1 MGFLGNFGNRQ
12 AISVANFVERLLRGS
27 RAIDA
32 EAVTSAWVN
41 YNDLSATEPWKSWL
55 VRENIPRLPSGKRLH
70 GNVQ

>member
-32 EAVTSAWVN
+32 EAVTSVWVN
-41 YNDLSATEPWKSWL
+41 YNDLSATEPW
-55 VRENIPRLPSGKRLH
+55 NH
-70 GNVQ
+70 D